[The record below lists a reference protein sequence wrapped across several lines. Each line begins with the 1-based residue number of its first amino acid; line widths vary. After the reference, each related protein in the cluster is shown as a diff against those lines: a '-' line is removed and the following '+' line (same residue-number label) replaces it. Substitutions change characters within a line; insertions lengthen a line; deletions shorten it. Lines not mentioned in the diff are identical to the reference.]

1 MKQKPQTAE
10 WPVFADY
17 DRLSAGCRIAMQQ
30 FRTGEMVHAYL
41 LTGARGLGKRTF
53 ARVLASTLFCM
64 SEHKPCGVCD
74 ACRRVWDW
82 NDPDVI
88 TLFADDGKQ
97 IKVDEVREVIRQV
110 GQHSFG
116 TGHRVVLIEPV
127 EKLTPGAQ
135 NCLLKTLEEPLS
147 NVVFILMT
155 HELTATLGT
164 IASRCV
170 RVKMQ
175 PWPDALLGDTLEKLG
190 YDRAKIPMALGL
202 SGGNIGM
209 AIECLEDSAGDE
221 ESRSFAA
228 KVLASKSDA
237 DILALSTA
245 LKDGKGDAEQYLTAL
260 ETAFHQAL
268 MMKAGLLPEEAL
280 SRYPKGWV
288 DSLSHVDEAA
298 LNRLLEAVFLA
309 RRRRA
314 GQVNWQ
320 STLDQLMMTILE
332 EQKSWQR
339 S

>member
-1 MKQKPQTAE
+1 MKQQTHSAV
-10 WPVFADY
+10 WPVFTDY

-30 FRTGEMVHAYL
+30 FRAGEMVHAYL

-64 SEHKPCGVCD
+64 SEHKPCGQCES
-74 ACRRVWDW
+74 CRRVWDW

-97 IKVDEVREVIRQV
+97 IKVDEVREVIRKV

-135 NCLLKTLEEPLS
+135 NCLLKTLEEPIS

-175 PWPDALLGDTLEKLG
+175 PWPDDILADTLEKLG
-190 YDRAKIPMALGL
+190 YDQSRIPSALGL

-209 AIECLEDSAGDE
+209 ALESLNDAEGDE
-221 ESRSFAA
+221 ESRNFAA
-228 KVLASKSDA
+228 KVLVSASDA

-245 LKDGKGDAEQYLTAL
+245 LKDGKADAEQYLTAL
-260 ETAFHQAL
+260 ETAFHQVL
-268 MMKAGLLPEEAL
+268 MLKAGLLSREAL
-280 SRYPKGWV
+280 TRYPAKWLDMAQNAPE
-288 DSLSHVDEAA
+288 DS
-298 LNRLLEAVFLA
+298 LNRLLDAVFLA

-332 EQKSWQR
+332 EQKSWLK

>member
-1 MKQKPQTAE
+1 LKQQTHSAA
-10 WPVFADY
+10 WPVFTDY

-64 SEHKPCGVCD
+64 SEHKPCGHCEG
-74 ACRRVWDW
+74 CRRVWDW
-82 NDPDVI
+82 NEPDVI

-97 IKVDEVREVIRQV
+97 IKVDEVREVIRTV

-116 TGHRVVLIEPV
+116 AGHRVVLVEPV

-135 NCLLKTLEEPLS
+135 NCLLKTLEEPIS

-175 PWPDALLGDTLEKLG
+175 PWPDEILGPVMEKMG
-190 YDRAKIPMALGL
+190 YDKNRIPSALGL

-209 AIECLEDSAGDE
+209 ALESLEDAEGEE
-221 ESRSFAA
+221 ESRSFAF
-228 KVLASKSDA
+228 KVLASQTDA

-245 LKDGKGDAEQYLTAL
+245 LKDGKADAEQYLTAL
-260 ETAFHQAL
+260 ETAFHQVL
-268 MMKAGLLPEEAL
+268 MMKAGLLPREAL
-280 SRYPKGWV
+280 SRYPEKWLDMAADAGE
-288 DSLSHVDEAA
+288 DS
-298 LNRLLEAVFLA
+298 LNRLLDAVFLA

-332 EQKSWQR
+332 EQKTWHR